1 MQTHADVKHSPGL
14 DTPDQH
20 GVPEIGPFVE
30 NLDVATVL
38 KVSQAVSGE
47 IELGKLVE
55 VILRTAIEQA
65 GAERALLIL
74 PRGSELWIQAEAK
87 THGNFVTVRLNEAPV
102 SVTELPESIVRY
114 VARTQEIVILDD
126 ASARNP
132 FSADEYIRKQRL
144 RSVLC
149 LPLAKQS
156 TLIALLYLENNIGPN
171 IFAPAKINVMR
182 VLASAAAISLDNS
195 HLYRELQEREGMIRR
210 LVNANIIGI
219 VISDS
224 EGQIIKSN
232 DAFLKMVGYTREEL
246 VSGRMNW
253 RNMTPAEWKEVSEQG
268 VVQVNASGAC
278 KAFEK
283 EYCRKDGGRVP
294 VLVGAARFE
303 KNSIVAFAIDLSE
316 RKRAEEALQLISRDL
331 QESKAKLEEAQRI
344 THVGYWERDIAT
356 GRVTWSDETYRIFGL
371 QPQERP
377 MDLNAIMQMI
387 HPEDREFVSR
397 TQKEALVAGPHYDF
411 EYRLLRPTGEL
422 RIVHAEGYIKKDE
435 SGRPYQAFGT
445 VQDITNR
452 KHAEEALKQSEF
464 YLAEGQRLAH
474 AGSWSFKPDLTCDYW
489 SRELYEVLG
498 FDPRNGI
505 PTISD
510 YFTRVHPQD
519 RAVVES
525 TIQRMIAAGEGC
537 DLKKRIIRPDGVQRI
552 IRCVGMP
559 VREKGVVTRFVGTL
573 MDITEQE
580 ELIQELRRT
589 KAHLTN
595 AQRLSHTGSVGM
607 EVKTASIYWSE
618 ESARIYGYPPGTQP
632 TPELILQRVHPDD
645 VALLKSVLERAAQG
659 GHDFEFEHRLLMPDG
674 SIKHIYNLSQ
684 CVRDEA
690 GNEEIVGA
698 ITDFTERK
706 LAEEAI
712 RRNETYLAEA
722 QKLSQTGSFAWSPE
736 GIRFWSEECYRVQ
749 GFDPQDGLPRFEELF
764 QRVHPDDQPKWIEL
778 MQKIVPQKLEF
789 ETDYRLVLPDG
800 SVRDIHCIGHPV
812 LGPSG
817 DLIEYIGTVIDNT
830 DRKRAEALLMGEK
843 RLHEMI
849 ATGVPLK
856 ETLNALC
863 RMIEDQRGSTL
874 ASVLLLCPDGIHL
887 ESFAGPSL
895 PEGWTQQIASL
906 PIGPCAGSCGT
917 AAYRGSPVIVSDI
930 ATDPLWAVANH
941 RASALSY
948 GLRASWSYPI
958 LSSGGKVLGTV
969 CLYYREPR
977 SPSPSDLN
985 LIELATHLAR
995 VAIECKVAEE
1005 QLRRSEALLAEGQR
1019 LSHTG
1024 SWVWKPATGE
1034 MTSSKERFRIFG
1046 LDPDKTKPSFEVFL
1060 KRVHPEDREKLKQT
1074 FDSAT
1079 REKRDFE
1086 NECRIVTP
1094 DWVIKHV
1101 HTVGHA
1107 ILNESDEL
1115 VEFIG
1120 ATMDITGRK
1129 RAEERAQSY
1138 NEAIRLALNAFV
1150 EELDV
1155 DRFLGHVMTGL
1166 TKQFQATSCEL
1177 WLFDDPIGAKP
1188 LHLVYQQGR
1197 MIRAKTV
1204 GLKTAKQHTAWQPS
1218 NIGRIPRIIEVSDQ
1232 ASLLQP
1238 THLKLLKEH
1247 GIKMLMAV
1255 PLVLGEQNLGVVE
1268 LRFQEATKFTQD
1280 DLNLAQALVH
1290 HATLALQLSRLAH
1303 RTEQMAVTQE
1313 RNRMAR
1319 EIHDTLAQAF
1329 AGVVLHSEALGTA
1342 LGVNKSRSK
1351 KALSNIQKLAR
1362 SGLEEARRS
1371 VQALRPRALESR
1383 TLSQALAQEAKRLSE
1398 DGRHSCEFKQKGDVL
1413 KLSAEIQ
1420 NEFFRIAQ
1428 EAMTNIS
1435 KHAQAKSVW
1444 ITLEFKDNQVTLTVQ
1459 DDGIGFAASDS
1470 LKPKGGYGL
1479 STMRERALRIGG
1491 KLEIESPDS
1500 GGTVI
1505 RVVASLDKKLQQ
1517 SNHST

>member
-1 MQTHADVKHSPGL
+1 MQTHADVKRLPGL
-14 DTPDQH
+14 DTPDQR
-20 GVPEIGPFVE
+20 GVPENGCLPE
-30 NLDVATVL
+30 HLDVATVL

-55 VILRTAIEQA
+55 VILRTAIEQT
-65 GAERALLIL
+65 GAERALLIF
-74 PRGSELWIQAEAK
+74 PRRSELWIQAEAK
-87 THGNFVTVRLNEAPV
+87 SHGDSVTVRPSEVPV
-102 SVTELPESIVRY
+102 SAAELPGSIVRH
-114 VARTQEIVILDD
+114 VAHTQEIVILDD

-132 FSADEYIRKQRL
+132 FSADEYIREQRL

-149 LPLAKQS
+149 LPLTKQS

-195 HLYRELQEREGMIRR
+195 RLYRELQEREGRIRR
-210 LVNANIIGI
+210 LVDANIIG
-219 VISDS
+219 VLISDS
-224 EGQIIKSN
+224 KGEIIESN

-246 VSGRMNW
+246 VSGRMRW
-253 RNMTPAEWKEVSEQG
+253 RDMTPAEWKEASEQG
-268 VVQVNASGAC
+268 VVQVNTTGAC
-278 KAFEK
+278 KVFEK
-283 EYCRKDGGRVP
+283 EYYRKDGSRVP

-356 GRVTWSDETYRIFGL
+356 SRVTWSDETYRIFGL

-387 HPEDREFVSR
+387 HPEDREYVSR
-397 TQKEALVAGPHYDF
+397 TQKEALVAGPRYDF

-422 RIVHAEGYIKKDE
+422 RIVHAEGYIKKDA
-435 SGRPYQAFGT
+435 SGRPCQAFGT

-452 KHAEEALKQSEF
+452 KHAEETLKQSEF

-489 SRELYEVLG
+489 SRGLYEVLG
-498 FDPRNGI
+498 FEPRNGI

-510 YFTRVHPQD
+510 YFARVHPQD

-525 TIQRMIAAGEGC
+525 TIQRMIAASEGC

-559 VREKGVVTRFVGTL
+559 VRENGVVTRFVGTL

-632 TPELILQRVHPDD
+632 TAELILQRVHPDD

-749 GFDPQDGLPRFEELF
+749 GFDPRDGLPRFEELF

-843 RLHEMI
+843 HLHEMI

-887 ESFAGPSL
+887 ESLAGPGL
-895 PEGWTQQIASL
+895 PEGWTRQIASL

-930 ATDPLWAVANH
+930 ATDPLWEVADH

-948 GLRASWSYPI
+948 GLRASWSYPF
-958 LSSGGKVLGTV
+958 LSSEGKVLGTF

-977 SPSPSDLN
+977 SPSPSDLD
-985 LIELATHLAR
+985 LIELAAHLAR
-995 VAIECKVAEE
+995 VAIERKGAEE
-1005 QLRRSEALLAEGQR
+1005 QLRRSEAFLTEGQR

-1024 SWVWKPATGE
+1024 SWGWNASTGKLTWSQE
-1034 MTSSKERFRIFG
+1034 HFRILG
-1046 LDPDKTKPSFEVFL
+1046 LDPQATTPSLDAFWE
-1060 KRVHPEDREKLKQT
+1060 RVHPDDRTALRRT
-1074 FDSAT
+1074 FESAIE
-1079 REKRDFE
+1079 EKRNFE
-1086 NECRIVTP
+1086 QEFRIVTP
-1094 DWVIKHV
+1094 DWSIRHV
-1101 HTVGHA
+1101 HGVGHA
-1107 ILNESDEL
+1107 VLNKANEF

-1120 ATMDITGRK
+1120 STVDITKRK
-1129 RAEERAQSY
+1129 RAEERAQSHD
-1138 NEAIRLALNAFV
+1138 AAVRLALNAFV

-1155 DRFLGHVMTGL
+1155 DRFLEHMITGL
-1166 TKQFQATSCEL
+1166 TKQFEATSSEL
-1177 WLFDDPIGAKP
+1177 WLFDDFTGAAT
-1188 LHLVYQQGR
+1188 LHMACRQGKVV
-1197 MIRAKTV
+1197 MDEIVDHKT
-1204 GLKTAKQHTAWQPS
+1204 GISHATWQPS
-1218 NIGRIPRIIEVSDQ
+1218 NVGRIPKIIELPAQKS
-1232 ASLLQP
+1232 SLKP
-1238 THLKLLKEH
+1238 AHFESLKNQGVKTLVL
-1247 GIKMLMAV
+1247 V
-1255 PLVLGEQNLGVVE
+1255 PLVLGEQNLGIME
-1268 LRFQEATKFTQD
+1268 LHFQVAKRLTMD
-1280 DLNLAQALVH
+1280 DLDYAQALVH
-1290 HATLALQLSRLAH
+1290 HTTLALQLGRLAH
-1303 RTEQMAVTQE
+1303 RTEQMAVMEE

-1329 AGVVLHSEALGTA
+1329 AGVVLHSEALGA
-1342 LGVNKSRSK
+1342 AFVVNKSRSK
-1351 KALSNIQKLAR
+1351 KALLNIQKLAR

-1371 VQALRPRALESR
+1371 VQALRPRALEGS
-1383 TLSQALAQEAKRLSE
+1383 TLTEALTLAAKRLSA
-1398 DGRHSCEFKQKGDVL
+1398 DGKLSCEFKRKGEVL

-1420 NEFFRIAQ
+1420 NELFRIAQ
-1428 EAMTNIS
+1428 EAMTNVC

-1444 ITLEFKDNQVTLTVQ
+1444 ITLEFKKNEVILTVR
-1459 DDGIGFAASDS
+1459 DDGIGFAATDP
-1470 LKPKGGYGL
+1470 PKLQGGYGL
-1479 STMRERALRIGG
+1479 STMRERAQRIGG
-1491 KLEIESPDS
+1491 QIKIKSPTG
-1500 GGTVI
+1500 GGTAI
-1505 RVVASLDKKLQQ
+1505 RVLVPLTEKGKPSSPTL
-1517 SNHST
+1517 